1 MQVKCKSETVKE
13 LRIVSGMSLK
23 QFSDYFG
30 IPYRTVQ
37 NWDAEIRN
45 CPDYLVELM
54 IYKLNSEGII

>member
-1 MQVKCKSETVKE
+1 MTVKE